1 MGLLV
6 VALSEQHSHVESLAF
21 VQDPAVAPRSDEA
34 RGGPAVKRANII
46 IIMTRRRR
54 RRRPSYEIFI
64 IIC

>member
-6 VALSEQHSHVESLAF
+6 VALSEQHVESLAF